1 MIFNT
6 LREGSIQKFYDKE
19 IEKKRLSKDTSD
31 KIKTVAVLID
41 EDIENQISLK
51 DISEK
56 LNVNINLISVLV
68 YQSDS
73 KNEVIG
79 GFNYFT
85 EKDFGRRG
93 SLKSNN
99 LKSFVKKDYDV
110 LINCTSQSNLY
121 LNMLTLLS
129 QAKFKIGFAD
139 IDDRLFD
146 LIITDGTFD
155 ASIFNKEIHKYLTIL
170 KKI

>member
-73 KNEVIG
+73 KM
-79 GFNYFT
+79 
-85 EKDFGRRG
+85 R
-93 SLKSNN
+93 
-99 LKSFVKKDYDV
+99 
-110 LINCTSQSNLY
+110 
-121 LNMLTLLS
+121 
-129 QAKFKIGFAD
+129 
-139 IDDRLFD
+139 
-146 LIITDGTFD
+146 
-155 ASIFNKEIHKYLTIL
+155 
-170 KKI
+170 

>member
-1 MIFNT
+1 M
-6 LREGSIQKFYDKE
+6 
-19 IEKKRLSKDTSD
+19 
-31 KIKTVAVLID
+31 
-41 EDIENQISLK
+41 
-51 DISEK
+51 
-56 LNVNINLISVLV
+56 
-68 YQSDS
+68 
-73 KNEVIG
+73 
-79 GFNYFT
+79 
-85 EKDFGRRG
+85 
-93 SLKSNN
+93 
-99 LKSFVKKDYDV
+99 KSFVKKDYDV

-155 ASIFNKEIHKYLTIL
+155 TSIFNKEIHKYLTIL